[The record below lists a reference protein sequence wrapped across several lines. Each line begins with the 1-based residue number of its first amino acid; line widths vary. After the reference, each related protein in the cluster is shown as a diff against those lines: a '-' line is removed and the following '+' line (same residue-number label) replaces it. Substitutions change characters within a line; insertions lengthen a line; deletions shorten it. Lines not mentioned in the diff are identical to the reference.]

1 MSIEI
6 VPLTK
11 ADIPA
16 AVECVQKA
24 FSDDPYF
31 RWAFNDP
38 SKFNIQRNAA
48 SLAAHFQYGLS
59 CDCPISVAKVSHS
72 SSDQKVDQDFK
83 LPPGS
88 VVGVGWWY
96 SPQAACE
103 SQTWSTWAQEW
114 LLSFRQLLNNIRF
127 LGRGGLNVPRYMIW
141 KQVQQDAH
149 NTLWT
154 NPRGYYFCNMVGVS
168 SQARGMGVGK
178 RLMESVMEKADQE
191 GISCYLES
199 SKGHPNITIYEKMG
213 FELIKEIEC
222 AEGGDVCKVGEPQL
236 NLLNDD

>member
-1 MSIEI
+1 
-6 VPLTK
+6 
-11 ADIPA
+11 
-16 AVECVQKA
+16 
-24 FSDDPYF
+24 
-31 RWAFNDP
+31 
-38 SKFNIQRNAA
+38 
-48 SLAAHFQYGLS
+48 
-59 CDCPISVAKVSHS
+59 VSHS

-103 SQTWSTWAQEW
+103 SQTWSIWAQEW

-222 AEGGDVCKVGEPQL
+222 AEG
-236 NLLNDD
+236 